1 MSDNPTTIIL
11 KQPPTFREYLILAV
25 VLVLAILFIRS
36 CHGSDTLRTA
46 AMQKEDSLKALNTT
60 LQASH
65 TADSLEKTALIG
77 EVRELRV
84 KAQSSKDS
92 DLMAFT
98 GLQKAYRGLSGRIQA
113 SEPSKPDSNGVWVV
127 PEKYLKQCDSCATA
141 LQLGSSAFDKLKY
154 DDSATKALYE
164 YELALREAYEKDLN
178 RQYDSSQSLFNAQS
192 QVVTA
197 LAKAGKPK
205 AQIFAGVE
213 ILGGPVTVFQNIGGA
228 LSLKTK
234 QDKLFQISGGLTN
247 LGTWYA
253 RINANFKIHF

>member
-1 MSDNPTTIIL
+1 MPSSTTVIL
-11 KQPPTFREYLILAV
+11 KQPPTFREYLIIAIAII
-25 VLVLAILFIRS
+25 LAILFWKS
-36 CHGSDTLRTA
+36 CSSSDTLRTA
-46 AMQKEDSLKALNTT
+46 AMQKEDSLKALNTS
-60 LQASH
+60 LQVSH
-65 TADSLEKTALIG
+65 TTDSLEKTALIG

-98 GLQKAYRGLSGRIQA
+98 GLQKVYRGLSGRIQA
-113 SEPSKPDSNGVWVV
+113 AAPSKPDSNGVWVV
-127 PEKYLKQCDSCATA
+127 PEKYLKACDSCATA

-197 LAKAGKPK
+197 LAKASKVRNS
-205 AQIFAGVE
+205 IWCGVE
-213 ILGGPVTVFQNIGGA
+213 GSYNPIYSSVGGMVSYQLKQGKQFTVGA
-228 LSLKTK
+228 
-234 QDKLFQISGGLTN
+234 GLTTT
-247 LGTWYA
+247 GGIYYSVKA
-253 RINANFKIHF
+253 AFKISLRK